1 MKKTSK
7 PMERRTQ
14 LKLGTRLLLLLCIMG
29 FGLIVASVATLLV
42 IKQSMLA
49 MLTIQDIFAFIL
61 PAVVAMALFYLRPL
75 HVMGLDRMPS
85 LKALAVVVVFYL
97 VSLPAMNWLVD
108 FNGSMVLPSWMS
120 GVEEAMRLAED
131 MAADA
136 TKQILDINTIPQ
148 LLFCLFVV
156 GLMAGLSEEML
167 FRGAMQ
173 RTMQDSRLGAHTAI
187 WVTAIVFS
195 AFHMQFFG
203 FLPRML
209 LGAWLGYLFVWTRS
223 LWVPIIA
230 HTLNNS
236 TVVVMSYL
244 AGKGVVPEG
253 FGDNLGLPADGAFP
267 WMATASLVLSIAI
280 ALWAARSFR
289 NEKKHGVGISDDTH
303 TEATA

>member
-29 FGLIVASVATLLV
+29 FGLMVAAVATKLL

-120 GVEEAMRLAED
+120 GVEEAMRQAED

-280 ALWAARSFR
+280 PLWAARSFR
-289 NEKKHGVGISDDTH
+289 NEKHGVEVSDDTH

>member
-29 FGLIVASVATLLV
+29 FGLIVASVATRLL

-120 GVEEAMRLAED
+120 GVEEAMRQAED

-289 NEKKHGVGISDDTH
+289 NEKHGVEVRDDTH

>member
-120 GVEEAMRLAED
+120 GVEEAMRQAED

-267 WMATASLVLSIAI
+267 WMATASLVMSIAI

-289 NEKKHGVGISDDTH
+289 NEKHGVEVSDDTH

>member
-7 PMERRTQ
+7 PMEKRTQ

-29 FGLIVASVATLLV
+29 FGLIVASVATKLL

-120 GVEEAMRLAED
+120 GVEEAMRQAED

-148 LLFCLFVV
+148 LLSCLFVV

-173 RTMQDSRLGAHTAI
+173 RTMQDSWLGAHTAI

-244 AGKGVVPEG
+244 AGKGVVPAG

-289 NEKKHGVGISDDTH
+289 NEKHGVEVSDDTH

>member
-49 MLTIQDIFAFIL
+49 MLTVQDIFAFIL

-120 GVEEAMRLAED
+120 GVEEAMRQAED

-136 TKQILDINTIPQ
+136 TKQILDISTIPQ

-173 RTMQDSRLGAHTAI
+173 RTMQDSRMGVHTAI

-203 FLPRML
+203 FLPRMM

-289 NEKKHGVGISDDTH
+289 NEKHGVEVSDDTH

>member
-29 FGLIVASVATLLV
+29 FGLMVASVETKLL

-120 GVEEAMRLAED
+120 GVEEAMRQAED

-173 RTMQDSRLGAHTAI
+173 RTMQDSRLGANTAI

-280 ALWAARSFR
+280 ALRAARSFR
-289 NEKKHGVGISDDTH
+289 NEKHGVEVSDGTH

>member
-7 PMERRTQ
+7 PMEKRTQ

-29 FGLIVASVATLLV
+29 FGLIVASVATKLL

-120 GVEEAMRLAED
+120 GVEEAMRQAED

-173 RTMQDSRLGAHTAI
+173 RTMQDSWLGAHTAI

-289 NEKKHGVGISDDTH
+289 NEKHGVEVRDDTH

>member
-1 MKKTSK
+1 
-7 PMERRTQ
+7 MERRTQ

-42 IKQSMLA
+42 KKQGMLA
-49 MLTIQDIFAFIL
+49 MLTVQDIFAFIL
-61 PAVVAMALFYLRPL
+61 PALVAMALFYLRPL

-85 LKALAVVVVFYL
+85 FKALAVVVVFYL

-120 GVEEAMRLAED
+120 GVDEALRKAED

-148 LLFCLFVV
+148 LLSCLFVV
-156 GLMAGLSEEML
+156 GLVAGLSEEML

-289 NEKKHGVGISDDTH
+289 NEKKHGVEVSDDTH

>member
-1 MKKTSK
+1 
-7 PMERRTQ
+7 MEKRTQ

-29 FGLIVASVATLLV
+29 FGLMVASVATRLL
-42 IKQSMLA
+42 IMQSMLA

-61 PAVVAMALFYLRPL
+61 PAGVAMALFYLRPL

-120 GVEEAMRLAED
+120 GVEEAMRQAED

-173 RTMQDSRLGAHTAI
+173 RTMQDSRMGVHTAI

-203 FLPRML
+203 FLPRMM

-267 WMATASLVLSIAI
+267 WMATASLVLSVAI

-289 NEKKHGVGISDDTH
+289 NEKHGVEVSDDTH

>member
-7 PMERRTQ
+7 PMKRRTQ

-29 FGLIVASVATLLV
+29 FGLIVASVATKLV

-120 GVEEAMRLAED
+120 GVEEAMRQAED

-289 NEKKHGVGISDDTH
+289 NEKHGVEVSDDTH

>member
-1 MKKTSK
+1 
-7 PMERRTQ
+7 MERKTQ

-42 IKQSMLA
+42 KKQGMLA
-49 MLTIQDIFAFIL
+49 MLTVQDIFAFIL
-61 PAVVAMALFYLRPL
+61 PALVAMALLYLRPL
-75 HVMGLDRMPS
+75 HVMGLDRVPS
-85 LKALAVVVVFYL
+85 FKALAVVVVFYL

-120 GVEEAMRLAED
+120 GVDEALRKAED

-236 TVVVMSYL
+236 TVVIMSYL

-253 FGDNLGLPADGAFP
+253 FGDNLALPADGAFP

-289 NEKKHGVGISDDTH
+289 NEKHGVEVSDDTH

>member
-7 PMERRTQ
+7 PMERGTQ

-29 FGLIVASVATLLV
+29 FGLMVASVATKLL

-61 PAVVAMALFYLRPL
+61 PAVVAMALFYLRPF
-75 HVMGLDRMPS
+75 HVMGLTRMPS

-108 FNGSMVLPSWMS
+108 FNGSMVLPSWM
-120 GVEEAMRLAED
+120 RQAED

-289 NEKKHGVGISDDTH
+289 NEKHGVEVSDGTH

>member
-29 FGLIVASVATLLV
+29 FGLMVASVATRLL

-120 GVEEAMRLAED
+120 GVEEAMRQAED

-289 NEKKHGVGISDDTH
+289 NEKHGVEVSDDTH

>member
-29 FGLIVASVATLLV
+29 FGLIVASVATKLL

-108 FNGSMVLPSWMS
+108 FNGSMVLPSWM
-120 GVEEAMRLAED
+120 RQAED

-195 AFHMQFFG
+195 AIHMQFFG

-267 WMATASLVLSIAI
+267 WMATASLVLSVAI

-289 NEKKHGVGISDDTH
+289 NEKHGVEVSDDTH

>member
-1 MKKTSK
+1 
-7 PMERRTQ
+7 MEKRTQ

-29 FGLIVASVATLLV
+29 FGLMVASVATRLL

-120 GVEEAMRLAED
+120 GVEEAMRQAED

-244 AGKGVVPEG
+244 AGKGIVPEG

-289 NEKKHGVGISDDTH
+289 NEKHGVEVSDDTH

>member
-29 FGLIVASVATLLV
+29 FGLIVASVATKLL

-75 HVMGLDRMPS
+75 HVMGLDRMPL

-120 GVEEAMRLAED
+120 GVEEAMRQAED

-289 NEKKHGVGISDDTH
+289 NEKHGVEVSDDTH

>member
-29 FGLIVASVATLLV
+29 FGLMVAAVETKLL

-120 GVEEAMRLAED
+120 GVEEAMRQAED

-289 NEKKHGVGISDDTH
+289 NEKHGVEVSDGTH

>member
-7 PMERRTQ
+7 PMEKRTQ

-29 FGLIVASVATLLV
+29 FGLIVASVATKLL

-120 GVEEAMRLAED
+120 GVEEAMRQAED

-148 LLFCLFVV
+148 LLSCLFVV

-173 RTMQDSRLGAHTAI
+173 RTMQDSWLGAHTAI

-289 NEKKHGVGISDDTH
+289 NEKHGVEVRDDTH